1 MIFVLFYS
9 IINWFA
15 FLQQFH
21 PESIAT
27 FHGRQIFKNF
37 AEITKDYW
45 FRLTSSSKKVLIL
58 VIYLKKRCVHFLFE
72 FSFLGCLA
80 GEPPWGACSYWW
92 KWLY

>member
-1 MIFVLFYS
+1 MACRSIAILIIIFMIFVLFYS

-45 FRLTSSSKKVLIL
+45 FRLTSSSKKVPYSGNLL
-58 VIYLKKRCVHFLFE
+58 EKKMCSLFIRI
-72 FSFLGCLA
+72 
-80 GEPPWGACSYWW
+80 
-92 KWLY
+92 